1 LRGRAFTAL
10 QVDHVIVERGLRRK
24 IWVAFALQVIA
35 IGLATV
41 FGVWGASEVL
51 KSVLIKHALEQEA
64 EWFWQRHS
72 DDPQHHVP
80 DTFNMMGYLVP
91 RGANQA
97 ALPQP
102 LRGLATGYHEM
113 PKAMGGS
120 LVYVDDEPKGRLL
133 LVFKQTQVNKL
144 AFWFGAVPLAF
155 VLIVIYAIAWMTYRT
170 SHRAIS
176 PIIWLANQVQQ
187 WDPKRPDATALSSEN
202 LPVDVQGETLVL
214 ASSLHAFANRI
225 DTFVQR
231 ERNFTRDASHE
242 LRTPITVIRMAG
254 DVLLADDSLGAHST
268 RTIRRIQ
275 SAVGE
280 MESLVEAF
288 LIMAREGDVGLPDED
303 FVVNEV
309 IQDEIDKARRLVA
322 HKPVEL
328 KLEEQAAFALHAPP
342 RVFAVLFGNLLRN
355 ACHYTDEG
363 SVTVRVQA
371 GKVTIEDTGVGMSPA
386 ELEKIFEA
394 FFRGGQQRVGGH
406 GIGLNIVQRLSERFG
421 WPVTMESDAGKGTRA
436 TVTFPKAQT
445 LDG

>member
-1 LRGRAFTAL
+1 MIA
-10 QVDHVIVERGLRRK
+10 ERGLRRK
-24 IWVAFALQVIA
+24 IWLAFAMQVIA

-41 FGVWGASEVL
+41 FGVYGASAVL
-51 KSVLIKHALEQEA
+51 KEVLIKHALEQEA

-72 DDPQHHVP
+72 ADPQHHVP
-80 DTFNMMGYLVP
+80 DTFNMMGYLLMP
-91 RGANQA
+91 GEPSST
-97 ALPQP
+97 LPGP
-102 LRGLATGYHEM
+102 LRTLTPGYHMM
-113 PKAMGGS
+113 PEAMGGS
-120 LVYVDDEPKGRLL
+120 LIYVSTMPEGTLY
-133 LVFKQTQVNKL
+133 LVFKQTQVEKL

-155 VLIVIYAIAWMTYRT
+155 VLIVIYAIAWLTYRS

-187 WDPKRPDATALSSEN
+187 WDPKRPDATALNAEN

-214 ASSLHAFANRI
+214 ASSLHEFANRI

-242 LRTPITVIRMAG
+242 LRTPMTVIRMAG
-254 DVLLADDSLGAHST
+254 DVLLADDAMAPHSA

-309 IQDEIDKARRLVA
+309 IQDEIEKARPLVA

-328 KLEEQAAFALHAPP
+328 KLDEQAAFALHAPP

-355 ACHYTDEG
+355 ACHYTDMG
-363 SVTVRVQA
+363 SITVRVQA
-371 GKVTIEDTGVGMSPA
+371 GKVVIEDTGIGMTA
-386 ELEKIFEA
+386 EELKRVFDA
-394 FFRGGQQRVGGH
+394 FYRSDEQRTGGH

-421 WPVTMESDAGKGTRA
+421 WPVKMESEAGKGTRA
-436 TVTFPKAQT
+436 TVAFPKAQS
-445 LDG
+445 LEG